1 MNYALVTGGGGGLGF
16 ELVKEHLKAG
26 FTVFA
31 LEINVSDQLKNL
43 QENAPERLF
52 IEPCDIGSTESVEK
66 AMEDVKAH
74 TDHLDRLFNNAGIH
88 RFEDWVELDQT
99 DLDFVPHM
107 YNVNAV
113 GPLRVVKAAPPLLKP
128 GAVIVNTSSEAAS
141 LTDQTAT
148 INYAYA
154 MSKAGMNMGA
164 RIMDNWLRPRGVRTI
179 MIHPG
184 RMRTAMKGAH
194 SNIDP
199 WETSGALMT
208 LLDRL
213 EDIPPDMLFM
223 DYKGVPLNW

>member
-1 MNYALVTGGGGGLGF
+1 MKYALVTGGGGGLGF
-16 ELVKEHLKAG
+16 ELVKEHLNAG

-31 LEINVSDQLKNL
+31 LEINVSRQLEEL
-43 QENAPERLF
+43 QQQTPGRLF
-52 IEPCDIGSTESVEK
+52 IEQCDIGSTASVEK
-66 AMEDVKAH
+66 AIEDVKTH

-88 RFEDWVELDQT
+88 RFEDWVELDKT
-99 DLDFVPHM
+99 DLDFVPQM

-113 GPLRVVKAAPPLLKP
+113 GPLRVVKAALPLLGP
-128 GAVIVNTSSEAAS
+128 GTVIVNTSSEAAS
-141 LTDQTAT
+141 LTDQTST

-164 RIMDNWLRPRGVRTI
+164 RIMDNWLRPSGVRTI

-184 RMRTAMKGAH
+184 RMRTAMKGSH

-199 WETSGALMT
+199 WETSSALMT
-208 LLDRL
+208 LLAGL
-213 EDIPPDMLFM
+213 NDIPQDTLFL

>member
-99 DLDFVPHM
+99 DLDFVPYM

-113 GPLRVVKAAPPLLKP
+113 GPLRVVKAALPLLKP

>member
-1 MNYALVTGGGGGLGF
+1 MKYALVTGGGGGLGF
-16 ELVKEHLKAG
+16 ELVKEHLNAG

-31 LEINVSDQLKNL
+31 LEVNVSEQLRGL
-43 QENAPERLF
+43 QKDFPDRLF
-52 IEPCDIGSTESVEK
+52 IEPCDIGSTFSVEK
-66 AMEDVKAH
+66 ALRDVKTH

-88 RFEDWVELDQT
+88 RFEDWVTLDET
-99 DLDFVPHM
+99 DLDFVPVM

-113 GPLRVVKAAPPLLKP
+113 GPLRVVKAALELLGP
-128 GAVIVNTSSEAAS
+128 GTVIVNTSSEAAS

-148 INYAYA
+148 ISYAYA

-199 WETSGALMT
+199 WETSAALMV
-208 LLDRL
+208 LLGRL
-213 EDIPPDMLFM
+213 KEISPDTLFM
-223 DYKGVPLNW
+223 DYKGVPMNW

>member
-16 ELVKEHLKAG
+16 ELVKEHLKAD

-31 LEINVSDQLKNL
+31 LEINVSDQLKKL
-43 QENAPERLF
+43 QENTPERLF
-52 IEPCDIGSTESVEK
+52 IEQCDIGSTASVEK
-66 AMEDVKAH
+66 AIEGVKAH
-74 TDHLDRLFNNAGIH
+74 TDHLNRLFNNAGIH

-99 DLDFVPHM
+99 DLDFVPRM

-113 GPLRVVKAAPPLLKP
+113 GPLRVAKAALPLLRP

-199 WETSGALMT
+199 WETSDALMT
-208 LLDRL
+208 LLDRI
-213 EDIPPDMLFM
+213 EDIPPDMIFM
-223 DYKGVPLNW
+223 DYKGAPLNW